1 MLSESLKVQSYELL
15 SHKAY
20 RILKEAIVRGEIK
33 PYSKLTLKEIA
44 TYMGISE
51 TPIREAINYLASEG
65 LVKLVPHKGIIINEI
80 SLADFQEMLQI
91 RSVLE
96 GLIAELAATNIN
108 DEEIHTIMEIICDM
122 ELSVN
127 EDNRL
132 VYNDLD
138 IRFHDLLVNIAG
150 NRKLKDFYNNLIS
163 QSQQF
168 RLLTLKLDYRMPK
181 SLDEH
186 RSIASALQERD
197 PLKANTESQKHI
209 NSILTSLAELRKI
222 EDSKQ
227 LEKKDNP

>member
-33 PYSKLTLKEIA
+33 PHSKLTLKEIA

-108 DEEIHTIMEIICDM
+108 DEEIHTIMEIIYDM
-122 ELSVN
+122 ETSVN

-197 PLKANTESQKHI
+197 PLKANMESQKHI
-209 NSILTSLAELRKI
+209 NSILTSLAELGKI
-222 EDSKQ
+222 VDIKQ
-227 LEKKDNP
+227 LETKENP